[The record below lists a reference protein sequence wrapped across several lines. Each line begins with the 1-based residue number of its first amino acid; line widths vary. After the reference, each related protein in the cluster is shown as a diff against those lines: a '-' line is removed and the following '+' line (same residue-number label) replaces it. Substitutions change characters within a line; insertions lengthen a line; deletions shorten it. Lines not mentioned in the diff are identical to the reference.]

1 MQYHYGITIREGR
14 EKLQMTQ
21 AQLAE
26 QWPQAG
32 GGTGVSV
39 NYVSDVERGIKNI
52 SDPQTLRRLCKLLH
66 IPLWKMGLS
75 EYDPFQPEAF
85 TESLLYQGM
94 LSSSE
99 SLIKRIWNL
108 RRLIPL
114 PYVKQ
119 YVDDLN
125 KLFEYLRQNNPPTMV
140 NDRRFQV
147 LYAQVLRL
155 NAVIYVEEQEYAK
168 ALDTFY
174 EMHEI
179 AKSSNDSATIAMSYL
194 NIGTELE
201 RMGKQEEAI
210 EYLELGRDESFHA
223 SKHIVAVVHA
233 YLARVYASAKK
244 AVKFQRAIDTALR
257 VARSIENFSYGDGTD
272 FVFHSLSGILAE
284 KSYGYLEINQ
294 PAETLKMKD
303 EILEQI
309 KLESNIW
316 LHAWIPLDWAR
327 AHLKLGHINESVKDG
342 IIFYTRAKSLRS
354 PHAKSRATHLLEEME
369 KAGYINN
376 PEVINF
382 RKMLRKEKQ
391 C

>member
-1 MQYHYGITIREGR
+1 VQYHYGITIREAR

-52 SDPQTLRRLCKLLH
+52 SDPQTLRRLCKLLQ

-75 EYDPFQPEAF
+75 EYDPFQPESF
-85 TESLLYQGM
+85 TESLLYQGIIK
-94 LSSSE
+94 SSE

-108 RRLIPL
+108 RRLLPL
-114 PYVKQ
+114 PYLEQ

-125 KLFEYLRQNNPPTMV
+125 RLFTYIRQNNPPNMIK
-140 NDRRFQV
+140 DSRFLV

-155 NAVIYVEEQEYAK
+155 NAVIFVEKQQYEE
-168 ALDTFY
+168 ALKTFY
-174 EMHEI
+174 KMHEV
-179 AKSSNDSATIAMSYL
+179 AKESNDSATIAMSYL

-210 EYLELGRDESFHA
+210 EYLELGRDESFHS
-223 SKHIVAVVHA
+223 SKHIVAVVHS

-257 VARSIENFSYGDGTD
+257 VAHSIENFSYGDGTD

-284 KSYGYLEINQ
+284 KSYGYLEIDQ
-294 PAETLKMKD
+294 PEETLKMKE
-303 EILEQI
+303 EIQKQI
-309 KLESNIW
+309 ILESNIW
-316 LHAWIPLDWAR
+316 LNAWIPLDWAR
-327 AHLKLGHINESVKDG
+327 AHLMLGQIHESVQAG
-342 IIFYTRAKSLRS
+342 IDFYTKAKALQS
-354 PHAKSRATHLLEEME
+354 PHAQSRAFQLLDKMK
-369 KAGYINN
+369 KAGYGND
-376 PEVINF
+376 PEV
-382 RKMLRKEKQ
+382 RKFQEILSQKKQ
-391 C
+391 